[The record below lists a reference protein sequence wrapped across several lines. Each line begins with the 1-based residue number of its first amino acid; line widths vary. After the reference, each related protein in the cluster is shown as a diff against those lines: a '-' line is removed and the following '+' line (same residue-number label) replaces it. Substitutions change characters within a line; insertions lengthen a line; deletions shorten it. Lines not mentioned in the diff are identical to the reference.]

1 MVFFLKVPIRSYALF
16 ELHSSS
22 SLFYRP
28 DLSFGGKD
36 ERTRAT
42 SGSQVANS
50 LSTGLLTQAVF
61 LPEAPVPVKLDGV
74 PGRSFWNHSS
84 GVGPRPERIRTIMIF
99 PLLLG
104 TELTFRL
111 EPVSDIIPIDPAP
124 IDLELIDPLTNEIL
138 RKGRYSRPSPRPKPL
153 ALFMARQ
160 RCSFPFQNLSPLFGY
175 YPASSSLWTGSI
187 PVFLRYPHQ
196 A

>member
-111 EPVSDIIPIDPAP
+111 EPVSDINPS
-124 IDLELIDPLTNEIL
+124 IL
-138 RKGRYSRPSPRPKPL
+138 PR
-153 ALFMARQ
+153 
-160 RCSFPFQNLSPLFGY
+160 S
-175 YPASSSLWTGSI
+175 T
-187 PVFLRYPHQ
+187 
-196 A
+196 

>member
-104 TELTFRL
+104 TELTYRL
-111 EPVSDIIPIDPAP
+111 NPVSDIIPIDPAP
-124 IDLELIDPLTNEIL
+124 IDIELIDPLTNEIL

-160 RCSFPFQNLSPLFGY
+160 RCSFPFQNLSPLFGHY
-175 YPASSSLWTGSI
+175 HASSSLWTGSI

>member
-1 MVFFLKVPIRSYALF
+1 
-16 ELHSSS
+16 
-22 SLFYRP
+22 
-28 DLSFGGKD
+28 
-36 ERTRAT
+36 
-42 SGSQVANS
+42 
-50 LSTGLLTQAVF
+50 
-61 LPEAPVPVKLDGV
+61 
-74 PGRSFWNHSS
+74 
-84 GVGPRPERIRTIMIF
+84 MIF

-124 IDLELIDPLTNEIL
+124 IDKELIDPLTNEIL

-160 RCSFPFQNLSPLFGY
+160 RCFLPFQNLSPLFGY
-175 YPASSSLWTGSI
+175 YHASSLWTGSI
-187 PVFLRYPHQ
+187 PVSLRYPHQ